1 MDLGQEVFLP
11 QQREQDVVEVDRQ
24 NVEEA
29 TRAGRVDG
37 VAGVVSCCPGVGP
50 IWPNVKKLFLS
61 VNHGFS

>member
-29 TRAGRVDG
+29 TRPGRVDG
-37 VAGVVSCCPGVGP
+37 VAGVVSCCPGIGS
-50 IWPNVKKLFLS
+50 IWAQCYKNFFCP
-61 VNHGFS
+61 